1 MTSGSADSGP
11 VPIGDVDIRPLVAND
26 PGNRPLWIG
35 VSAILLIGL
44 ALFYALETK
53 RVAMTAPPVKPRLA
67 DLAATPTSLPPLY
80 IPPEPAVK
88 PASSASEQDE
98 PVDRQTIR
106 PPVQSPPV
114 SFVPPTDRT
123 FAAIPTTPPILPP
136 VSFPP
141 ASSSR
146 TASTDTAPA
155 IIFDQTQADESSP
168 KNGSPAGQATPA
180 PAIATRVRATR
191 ARKQAM
197 VVPQGTLIAAVLET
211 ALDSTQ
217 PGQTRALVSRDV
229 PNLAGGPVLIPR
241 GSRLYGEYRGE
252 LGAGQ
257 KRAMIQWSRLITPD
271 GISIAIDSPAA
282 DQLGRAGI
290 KGKVNSQF
298 AARFGGALLQSV
310 IDFGSFAAVRSLSD
324 SPFFVSVPGAVQGSA
339 SPLVGPPPRPTLK
352 VRQGTR
358 ISVFVARDLDFSGV
372 ANRK

>member
-1 MTSGSADSGP
+1 MTSNDGANGIAPDGER
-11 VPIGDVDIRPLVAND
+11 DIRPLVAHD

-35 VSAILLIGL
+35 VAAILVIGL
-44 ALFYALETK
+44 LLFYALEAK
-53 RVAMTAPPVKPRLA
+53 RQAMTAPPVKPRVA
-67 DLAATPTSLPPLY
+67 DLALSPTAIAPLF
-80 IPPEPAVK
+80 IPPEPALK
-88 PASSASEQDE
+88 P
-98 PVDRQTIR
+98 PVVGAEGVAPAERLIVR
-106 PPVQSPPV
+106 PPVQTPPV
-114 SFVPPTDRT
+114 TIFPQSNDG
-123 FAAIPTTPPILPP
+123 FAAIPNPPIVPATSLPP
-136 VSFPP
+136 APQPRAAAV
-141 ASSSR
+141 
-146 TASTDTAPA
+146 DTSPA
-155 IIFDQTQADESSP
+155 IIYDQTQGDDPAT
-168 KNGSPAGQATPA
+168 KTAGPAGQNAPA
-180 PAIATRVRATR
+180 AAIATRIRATR
-191 ARKQAM
+191 TRTRAM

-217 PGQTRALVSRDV
+217 PGQARALVSRDV

-257 KRAMIQWSRLITPD
+257 KRAMIQWSRLETPD

-310 IDFGSFAAVRSLSD
+310 IDVGAFAAVRSLSD
-324 SPFFVSVPGAVQGSA
+324 SPFFVAVPGAVQGSS
-339 SPLVGPPPRPTLK
+339 SPLIGPPPRPTLR

-372 ANRK
+372 GSRK

>member
-1 MTSGSADSGP
+1 MTSGDGTVGA
-11 VPIGDVDIRPLVAND
+11 VPTGDTDIRPLVAND

-35 VSAILLIGL
+35 VAAIVLIGL
-44 ALFYALETK
+44 MLFYALET
-53 RVAMTAPPVKPRLA
+53 RRQAITAPPVRPRVA
-67 DLAATPTSLPPLY
+67 DLATAPTSVPPLY
-80 IPPEPAVK
+80 IPPAPVLNPVADRSQQGAPAD
-88 PASSASEQDE
+88 Q
-98 PVDRQTIR
+98 QTPR

-114 SFVPPTDRT
+114 SFAPPPDRL
-123 FAAIPTTPPILPP
+123 FAPNPNILPSPPPVALPP
-136 VSFPP
+136 VPQTV
-141 ASSSR
+141 AV
-146 TASTDTAPA
+146 DTSPA
-155 IIFDQTQADESSP
+155 IIFDQTQGDQSSA
-168 KNGSPAGQATPA
+168 KSGSPAGQAGPA
-180 PAIATRVRATR
+180 PAIASRARATR
-191 ARKQAM
+191 SRPDAM

-257 KRAMIQWSRLITPD
+257 KRAMIQWSRLVTPD

-298 AARFGGALLQSV
+298 AARLGGALLQSV
-310 IDFGSFAAVRSLSD
+310 IDVGAFAAVRSLSD
-324 SPFFVSVPGAVQGSA
+324 SPFFVAVPGAVQGSA

-372 ANRK
+372 GRRK